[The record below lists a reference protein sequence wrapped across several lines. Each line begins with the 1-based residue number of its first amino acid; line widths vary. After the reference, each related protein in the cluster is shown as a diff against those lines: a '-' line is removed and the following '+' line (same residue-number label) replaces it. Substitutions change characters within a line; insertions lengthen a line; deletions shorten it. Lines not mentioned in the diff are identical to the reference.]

1 MAKDNKIS
9 GQFAARLIEMMESP
23 AYRVLSL
30 SAHRALSRIEIEWA
44 HHGGQDN
51 GRLPVTFDDF
61 VAYGLHRT
69 AIGPALVE
77 LEALGFIVVTDQGKM
92 AHAADY
98 RRPKKFLL
106 TSRPVPKGA
115 DPLHNWKRITTMEEA
130 QAIAESARK
139 LSGEK
144 KKEPVRK
151 PYQKP
156 VRKTYHKGQIA
167 STENVP
173 LRMSETV
180 PLSISRVGTP
190 HLDDAD
196 GAGPPST
203 PHPPLN
209 ADDAPT
215 PRLTQPPAPPSPAVL
230 WAKFSPS
237 RPRQPASVGI
247 AAPRKPAPDA
257 IVEPIDGSYLIGGR
271 RINVLD
277 QTARRNVVGLAVLH
291 ERPARR
297 TAHPSN
303 ADKPVRPRLAVIA
316 GAPTHAI
323 AAE

>member
-1 MAKDNKIS
+1 MSKPNKIS

-30 SAHRALSRIEIEWA
+30 SAHRVLSRIEVEWA

-51 GRLPVTFDDF
+51 GQLPVTFDDF
-61 VAYGLHRT
+61 VAYGMHRT
-69 AIGPALVE
+69 AIGPALAE
-77 LEALGFIVVTDQGKM
+77 LEALGFIVITDQGKM

-173 LRMSETV
+173 LRTSENV

-190 HLDDAD
+190 PLDDA
-196 GAGPPST
+196 GAGSPST
-203 PHPPLN
+203 PHPPLKVVVDAQAS
-209 ADDAPT
+209 ADTLLPDAPT
-215 PRLTQPPAPPSPAVL
+215 N
-230 WAKFSPS
+230 
-237 RPRQPASVGI
+237 I
-247 AAPRKPAPDA
+247 AAA
-257 IVEPIDGSYLIGGR
+257 
-271 RINVLD
+271 
-277 QTARRNVVGLAVLH
+277 
-291 ERPARR
+291 
-297 TAHPSN
+297 
-303 ADKPVRPRLAVIA
+303 RPRLAWTRLVVRELT
-316 GAPTHAI
+316 GAEAI
-323 AAE
+323 LRRSEIEDADFILEDAALTRPSTLH